1 MERVAGRAQ
10 EKDPTGEGRSEN
22 VQDIVEFVR
31 NQLPRNTTKA
41 GGKSHAGKSE
51 RFADRSNSEIRP
63 LLSGAG
69 AVSFGAG
76 APRHWDEE
84 STEESEV
91 EVEQETFRERL
102 TRVCPTR
109 NRATCETIALM
120 AVEPECCWIS
130 NGEQIPSTTGGRY
143 PHRVLV
149 GPHHEMGRCFIK
161 PDDWFECQHET
172 AEQAAE
178 KGESLDRNCGK
189 GPSTTPASGGAA

>member
-10 EKDPTGEGRSEN
+10 GKDPTGEGRSEN
-22 VQDIVEFVR
+22 VQDLVEFAR

-76 APRHWDEE
+76 APRHSDEE

-91 EVEQETFRERL
+91 EREQETFRERL

-109 NRATCETIALM
+109 KRATC
-120 AVEPECCWIS
+120 
-130 NGEQIPSTTGGRY
+130 
-143 PHRVLV
+143 
-149 GPHHEMGRCFIK
+149 RCRAT
-161 PDDWFECQHET
+161 W
-172 AEQAAE
+172 
-178 KGESLDRNCGK
+178 
-189 GPSTTPASGGAA
+189 